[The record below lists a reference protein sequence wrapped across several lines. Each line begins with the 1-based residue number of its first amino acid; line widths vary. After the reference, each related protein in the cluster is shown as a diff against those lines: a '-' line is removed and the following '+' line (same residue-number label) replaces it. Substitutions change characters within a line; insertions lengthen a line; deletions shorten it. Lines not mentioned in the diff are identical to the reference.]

1 MAVSILVFIIFLSI
15 LILVHECGHFFVAKR
30 AGVWVEEFGFG
41 LPPRIFGKKIGETI
55 YSVNLFP
62 FGGFVKLHGENMGEK
77 VTKSDRAFSNKS
89 KKARAGIIVAGVIMN
104 FLLAIGVFAI
114 SYSFTGVP
122 KQMGNVKIVEVRE
135 DSPAAESGLMAED
148 IVRELD
154 ANKITTND
162 ELLKLLDE
170 NKGQEVVLKIE
181 REGEVGLLETKTTLL
196 AEPPEGEGVLGAVI
210 VDSEMYLPSILLRP
224 FYGIYYGF
232 QEAIFWG
239 GMVLTGFVS
248 IIRDLSGGA
257 LPEGVAGPAG
267 IFVITSEVAKIG
279 ILPLLNWMGI
289 ISVNLAILNIFPF
302 PALDGGRLLFIILEK
317 LFGRKVLPKAENWL
331 NLISMGLLITFLLA
345 ITFREVRQIL
355 SLGFSGYLDFL
366 SGGEGVQ

>member
-15 LILVHECGHFFVAKR
+15 LILVHECGHFFAAKR
-30 AGVWVEEFGFG
+30 AGIWVEEFGFG

-55 YSVNLFP
+55 YSINLFP
-62 FGGFVKLHGENMGEK
+62 FGGFVKLHGENSGDT
-77 VTKSDRAFSNKS
+77 VTKPERSFSNKS
-89 KKARAGIIVAGVIMN
+89 KKVRAGIIVAGVVMN
-104 FLLAIGVFAI
+104 FLLAIVAFAI

-122 KQMGNVKIVEVRE
+122 KQMGNVKIVEIRKG
-135 DSPAAESGLMAED
+135 SPAEQAGLVAD
-148 IVRELD
+148 DVIVELD

-170 NKGQEVVLKIE
+170 KRGKEVSLKIE
-181 REGEVGLLETKTTLL
+181 RAGETNLLDVSTTLL

-210 VDSEMYLPSILLRP
+210 IDSEMYLPPVLLRP

-239 GMVLTGFVS
+239 GMVIAGFVS
-248 IIRDLSGGA
+248 ILRDLFGGS
-257 LPEGVAGPAG
+257 LPTDVAGPAG
-267 IFVITSEVAKIG
+267 LFVITSEIAKIG

-302 PALDGGRLLFIILEK
+302 PALDGGRLFFIILEK

-345 ITFREVRQIL
+345 ITFREVKQI
-355 SLGFSGYLDFL
+355 SSMGFTGYLDFL
-366 SGGEGVQ
+366 SAQ